1 MNKKTSEIQKIENI
15 MKNFQNLSQYE
26 IDFILPRI
34 IKFIEK
40 YDVDI
45 KKIYERGQKES
56 NKLIKTNNK
65 HDFQSRCYVEK
76 NGSILVIYTNKLE
89 IRIFTSDEDYIQYF
103 CPLKKLNDIEI
114 NKNIV
119 INKLYDYD
127 SEFRIIVEQKL
138 VNISKYFCE
147 ILSKLKTKKNIFI
160 FLIKIFK
167 TFFRTIFL
175 LYLKNDQV
183 DMSIN
188 LSNMGIENFEIINN
202 SEIIDQ
208 DNLDSLIILS
218 SNLINSKYLKTP
230 INSNKID
237 NYLAKRYMYQSFK
250 YFRESILIEL
260 NNCKVKNKISSL
272 IQTIIFE
279 LKEYYKSIDLIL
291 TDEYSTDKIIK
302 GKTEFINVRSFKF
315 LNIDDIIGII
325 KKIDYN

>member
-1 MNKKTSEIQKIENI
+1 MNKKTNEIKQIENMI
-15 MKNFQNLSQYE
+15 KNFQNLSKYE
-26 IDFILPRI
+26 IDIILPRI
-34 IKFIEK
+34 VKFIEK
-40 YDVDI
+40 YDIDI
-45 KKIYERGQKES
+45 TMIAKRTQKES
-56 NKLIKTNNK
+56 KKLI
-65 HDFQSRCYVEK
+65 SISYLEK

-114 NKNIV
+114 NTNIV

-127 SEFRIIVEQKL
+127 SEFKIIVEQKL
-138 VNISKYFCE
+138 VNINKYFCE
-147 ILSKLKTKKNIFI
+147 IINKLKTKKNIFI
-160 FLIKIFK
+160 FIIKIFK

-188 LSNMGIENFEIINN
+188 LSNMGIENFEIIDNFK
-202 SEIIDQ
+202 IFDQ
-208 DNLDSLIILS
+208 DILDSLIILS

-260 NNCKVKNKISSL
+260 NNCKIGSS
-272 IQTIIFE
+272 IQTIIYE
-279 LKEYYKSIDLIL
+279 LKEHYKSIDLIL

-325 KKIDYN
+325 KKKLQ